1 MAVVEGDFHAMLE
14 VVHEKLVV
22 LHHVAGF
29 DVEQFAFCLID
40 GRLGKRRVEVFQF
53 LAQAFEIERAVIVLI
68 LEAVLDVV
76 AVEVVVFQPLGEQ
89 LDERL
94 LVMVFVVV

>member
-1 MAVVEGDFHAMLE
+1 MAVVEGDFHTMLQII
-14 VVHEKLVV
+14 HEKLVV

-40 GRLGKRRVEVFQF
+40 GRLGERRVDVFQF
-53 LAQAFEIERAVIVLI
+53 LAQAFEIERAVIVL
-68 LEAVLDVV
+68 VLIVGLNIV

-89 LDERL
+89 FDERL

>member
-1 MAVVEGDFHAMLE
+1 MEGNFHAMLQI
-14 VVHEKLVV
+14 VHEKLVV
-22 LHHVAGF
+22 LHHVTGF

-40 GRLGKRRVEVFQF
+40 GRLGKRRIEVFQL
-53 LAQAFEIERAVIVLI
+53 LAQAFEIERAIIVL
-68 LEAVLDVV
+68 VLIVGLNIV
-76 AVEVVVFQPLGEQ
+76 AVEVFVLQPLGEQ

>member
-1 MAVVEGDFHAMLE
+1 MLQ

-29 DVEQFAFCLID
+29 DVEQLAFCLID
-40 GRLGKRRVEVFQF
+40 GRLGKRRIDVFQL
-53 LAQAFEIERAVIVLI
+53 LAQAFEIERAIIVL
-68 LEAVLDVV
+68 VLIVGLNIV
-76 AVEVVVFQPLGEQ
+76 AAEVVVIQPFGEQ
-89 LDERL
+89 FDERL